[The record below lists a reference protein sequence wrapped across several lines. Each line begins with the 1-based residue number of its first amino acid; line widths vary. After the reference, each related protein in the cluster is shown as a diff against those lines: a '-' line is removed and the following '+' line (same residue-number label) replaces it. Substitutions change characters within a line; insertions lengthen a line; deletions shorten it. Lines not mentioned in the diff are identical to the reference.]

1 MIVPQHPRGL
11 PGLVEFYQKAVGL
24 VFLIAGK
31 GDLISLYFL
40 THSTPSQ
47 AEQNQNSKLI
57 TDF

>member
-1 MIVPQHPRGL
+1 MIVPQHPRSL

-31 GDLISLYFL
+31 GDLISLYPF

-47 AEQNQNSKLI
+47 AE
-57 TDF
+57 